1 MPTRRGN
8 RNTPRI
14 AWLRADSRLQSRFGM
29 AGFTDF
35 REIGAWQLARD
46 LKLLAYQLLA
56 RPEVARDFKFRD
68 QLSDAARSAPRN
80 IAEGF
85 ARFKHKEFAQF
96 ARVAKGSEGEVLNHF
111 IDAVD
116 CGYLSKEEFP
126 QFEHAA
132 KKALKAVNGL
142 IRYLETTPDPPS
154 TAQTKRKAPKSM

>member
-1 MPTRRGN
+1 
-8 RNTPRI
+8 
-14 AWLRADSRLQSRFGM
+14 M
-29 AGFTDF
+29 AGVKDF
-35 REIGAWQLARD
+35 RELAAWQLARD
-46 LKLLAYQLLA
+46 LKLLAYQLLS
-56 RPEVARDFKFRD
+56 RPEAAKDFEFRD

-116 CGYLSKEEFP
+116 SGYLSKEEFP

-142 IRYLETTPDPPS
+142 IRYLETTPDPPGK
-154 TAQTKRKAPKSM
+154 ARKKRKARPKAP